1 MPSPWTNEW
10 VSEWTNSQILV
21 NSNGSHY
28 LNPNNSPSSRNSL
41 VHKMGAQWPSWGA
54 QKHFSTNNL
63 APLHCGRVTLRCV
76 FCVFLQNFFER
87 SYSSHPHDI
96 YLLPFLVPSLLGTT
110 SLPSITSLPYQSFQN
125 LLNKPLSFESL
136 SQPAQGGT
144 QTNLQTFCLLSIRI
158 TKMLTE

>member
-1 MPSPWTNEW
+1 MPCLYPAALITYHFYSFC
-10 VSEWTNSQILV
+10 SARKLQKAALLRDRASQNCWGI
-21 NSNGSHY
+21 
-28 LNPNNSPSSRNSL
+28 
-41 VHKMGAQWPSWGA
+41 GA